1 MAYPKM
7 GILGSK
13 KFFIYQM
20 LVIIANWH
28 TLKSRSL
35 PFIKIITGRRH
46 WVSLS
51 FVCGV
56 KR

>member
-20 LVIIANWH
+20 FVIIANWH
-28 TLKSRSL
+28 THESRPL

-46 WVSLS
+46 
-51 FVCGV
+51 
-56 KR
+56 

>member
-7 GILGSK
+7 GILGSIF
-13 KFFIYQM
+13 FFIYQM

-46 WVSLS
+46 
-51 FVCGV
+51 
-56 KR
+56 

>member
-7 GILGSK
+7 GILGSIF
-13 KFFIYQM
+13 FFIYQM

-46 WVSLS
+46 WVSLG

>member
-7 GILGSK
+7 GILGAEK
-13 KFFIYQM
+13 IFIYQM

-46 WVSLS
+46 WVSLG

>member
-1 MAYPKM
+1 M
-7 GILGSK
+7 GILGAEK
-13 KFFIYQM
+13 NFIYQM

-46 WVSLS
+46 WVSLG